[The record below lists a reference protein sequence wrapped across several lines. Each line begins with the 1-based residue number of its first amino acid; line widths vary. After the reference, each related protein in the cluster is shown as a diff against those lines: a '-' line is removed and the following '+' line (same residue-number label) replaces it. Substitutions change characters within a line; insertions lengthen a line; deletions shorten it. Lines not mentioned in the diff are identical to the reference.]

1 MGSTNSKKQ
10 TTWKNV
16 TDIVEAKRLID
27 KGHLLTWNDGRH
39 VYKVFGDTG
48 CGEIVEHIAIR
59 MGERFHDRLQ
69 SEILVESLYS
79 ILISAAD
86 EKVMISFLS
95 ALFNSDDF
103 SAITKNL
110 VEISLGGEVG
120 EDELSK
126 AVASSAVALICEI
139 GLNIQKI
146 EEAEPGRIEKSK
158 ALSDHIAAYLLSV
171 SNTNVQSVRLSLL
184 RYFSQVEYNSANKV
198 NYSRLMGRFGHSI
211 MEALFQQL
219 FVKKS
224 EKIAA
229 QYLLENLPCALE
241 SQGDTQRILHE
252 TFKLYMLKEPER
264 FCLFMHELGA
274 HLISLSHEGELC
286 PAASNYAR
294 HLVSLFKV
302 TSDLGH
308 RELAREVIQELYK
321 FAPFGECASWTRELE
336 SSAEIK
342 RFFRELVTEYR
353 VKIVESGKAQKVIS
367 QFRVS
372 KRGRKPSMT
381 KGDYS
386 FLEQVITLG
395 EYEVRHSA

>member
-353 VKIVESGKAQKVIS
+353 VKIVEAGKAQKVIS